1 MKPEDFRAS
10 TQRPFTGEEYLKSLQ
25 DGREI
30 YIYGERVKDVT
41 THPAFRNAA
50 ASVAQLYDA
59 LHKPE
64 MQDSLCWN
72 TDTGSGGYTHK
83 FFRVAKSADDLRQQR
98 NAIAEWSR
106 LSYGWM
112 GRTPDYKAAF
122 GCALGANPGFTV
134 SSSRT
139 PVTGTPVFRKLA
151 STLTT
156 RLLTHRSIVICRPIK

>member
-83 FFRVAKSADDLRQQR
+83 FFRVAKKPGRPAPAARRHRRVVTPELRLDGSHAGLQ
-98 NAIAEWSR
+98 SR
-106 LSYGWM
+106 FRLCA
-112 GRTPDYKAAF
+112 GRQP
-122 GCALGANPGFTV
+122 
-134 SSSRT
+134 
-139 PVTGTPVFRKLA
+139 
-151 STLTT
+151 
-156 RLLTHRSIVICRPIK
+156 RLLRPV

>member
-1 MKPEDFRAS
+1 MKPEDFRADAK
-10 TQRPFTGEEYLKSLQ
+10 RPLTGEEYLKSLQ

-64 MQDSLCWN
+64 MQDSLCWG

-98 NAIAEWSR
+98 DAIAEWSR

-122 GCALGANPGFTV
+122 GCALGANPAFYA

-139 PVTGTPVFRKLA
+139 PATGTPAFRKPA
-151 STLTT
+151 CTLTT
-156 RLLTHRSIVICRPIK
+156 LSSTRRLTATSQLMK

>member
-83 FFRVAKSADDLRQQR
+83 FFRVAKSADDLRQQVER
-98 NAIAEWSR
+98 ALADAVPALHASIQLLPDGVEPLTVD
-106 LSYGWM
+106 LSELPEG
-112 GRTPDYKAAF
+112 
-122 GCALGANPGFTV
+122 GAHE
-134 SSSRT
+134 SH
-139 PVTGTPVFRKLA
+139 A
-151 STLTT
+151 
-156 RLLTHRSIVICRPIK
+156 H

>member
-1 MKPEDFRAS
+1 MKPEDFRVS

-83 FFRVAKSADDLRQQR
+83 FFRVAKSADDLRQQTVR
-98 NAIAEWSR
+98 
-106 LSYGWM
+106 
-112 GRTPDYKAAF
+112 P
-122 GCALGANPGFTV
+122 LGSVVILRVEREVCVQHAHE
-134 SSSRT
+134 RH
-139 PVTGTPVFRKLA
+139 VFKIQPLGNHLRAKKNGDILFFKFA
-151 STLTT
+151 QQRFMSA
-156 RLLTHRSIVICRPIK
+156 